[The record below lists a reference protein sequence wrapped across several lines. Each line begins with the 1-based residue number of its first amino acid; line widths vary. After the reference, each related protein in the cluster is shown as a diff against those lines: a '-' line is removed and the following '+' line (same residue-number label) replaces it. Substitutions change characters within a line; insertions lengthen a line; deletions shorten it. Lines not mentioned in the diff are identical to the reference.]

1 MDIKEGSSTSF
12 MCDDLLEIISAFLR
26 EGKSTIH
33 VKLYK
38 RGVIFL
44 SLPNFPH
51 RMENRGL

>member
-12 MCDDLLEIISAFLR
+12 MCDDLLESISAFLR
-26 EGKSTIH
+26 EGKSTIR